1 MKTLLTA
8 ILAAALPMPALAPPA
23 LAPPAPHMLA
33 PPASGSPVL
42 DWHSCGDDA
51 QCAAFKVPADWND
64 PGGPAIDLP
73 VARRPATDQAHKVGT
88 LVFGPGGPWDSGVY
102 RVTKGYAR
110 FSATV
115 LSRFDIVSFDPR
127 GSLGGHPIPCDT
139 DPVVPKPPV
148 VLTSQADFDATIV
161 YNRELRA
168 ACAWTPADML
178 SNVHDVDALR
188 AALGV
193 DQISFHGTSYGTL
206 LGEQYAERYPSRV
219 RAMVLES
226 VDDHSVPTTAEF
238 LETQANAFEDAFE
251 DFAGWCDRTE
261 ACALNARG
269 GARTVWHRL
278 IATHNH
284 FDLDAAALQQLKDV
298 KYAELATYLAGVDAG
313 GPAKHITDLGV
324 VVPAFCDDWSLPVR
338 DYAEYAALLRRVAK
352 VAPDTG
358 YPPQVFALTLCLGRP
373 HVANPQHVLRVHTKT
388 PILLLNSRHDPAT
401 GLNWARSVERQLGRH
416 GVLVTY
422 DGAGHG
428 AYTISSCMQ
437 RKADDYL
444 VSLEMPRRGAT
455 CPIA

>member
-1 MKTLLTA
+1 MRT
-8 ILAAALPMPALAPPA
+8 
-23 LAPPAPHMLA
+23 
-33 PPASGSPVL
+33 
-42 DWHSCGDDA
+42 
-51 QCAAFKVPADWND
+51 
-64 PGGPAIDLP
+64 
-73 VARRPATDQAHKVGT
+73 
-88 LVFGPGGPWDSGVY
+88 
-102 RVTKGYAR
+102 
-110 FSATV
+110 
-115 LSRFDIVSFDPR
+115 
-127 GSLGGHPIPCDT
+127 
-139 DPVVPKPPV
+139 
-148 VLTSQADFDATIV
+148 
-161 YNRELRA
+161 
-168 ACAWTPADML
+168 
-178 SNVHDVDALR
+178 NVRDVDALR
-188 AALGV
+188 GALGV

-238 LETQANAFEDAFE
+238 LETQAVAFEDAFD
-251 DFAGWCDRTE
+251 DFADWCDHLD

-269 GARTVWHRL
+269 GARAVWHRL
-278 IATHNH
+278 IATHDH

-338 DYAEYAALLRRVAK
+338 DYAEYAVLLRRTAK

-358 YPPQVFALTLCLGRP
+358 YPPQLFALTLCLGWP
-373 HVANPQHVLRVHTKT
+373 HVTNPQHVLRVHTRT

-444 VSLEMPRRGAT
+444 VSLKLPPRGTT